1 LSYGCGAADPN
12 RRKHERRTFAT
23 WQVRVVTDTES
34 SLSDSSVRCGGS
46 TVHTVLL
53 RIIRHGNL
61 GTHHSGSLGRAAGQ
75 GPSSAIRC
83 DHQARRSCAHHVL
96 VPFMAPSDITP
107 AVLHR
112 AQQALAEVR
121 SFPFLLNAVGRFS
134 ETTYLAIA
142 EPAPFIALTRAATE
156 AFPGFR
162 PYGGAH
168 DSVVP
173 HLTAAHMTR

>member
-1 LSYGCGAADPN
+1 
-12 RRKHERRTFAT
+12 
-23 WQVRVVTDTES
+23 
-34 SLSDSSVRCGGS
+34 
-46 TVHTVLL
+46 
-53 RIIRHGNL
+53 
-61 GTHHSGSLGRAAGQ
+61 
-75 GPSSAIRC
+75 
-83 DHQARRSCAHHVL
+83 
-96 VPFMAPSDITP
+96 MAPSDITP

-173 HLTAAHMTR
+173 HLTVAHGNADESGKAEIELRRRLEARGGIQGECTSVVLVENSTGRWESMHTFWLR